1 MNHAILNVDG
11 LFGDSG
17 KGTTVDFLSREHNS
31 TLTVR
36 FNGGAQ
42 AAHNVVLPDGRH
54 HTFAQFGAATFI
66 PGVKTYLSQYVL
78 VNPLAMAKEEE
89 HLQTCNVNDAW
100 KRMFIHKDALITTP
114 YHRADNR
121 IKELFRGSKM
131 HGSCGMGISATVED
145 SLKRPDECL
154 RIKDLL
160 NDNELLRKLKLNR
173 LAMIESTKNFIIPNE
188 PLMDNEIS
196 TFDEDL
202 INEIFNR
209 LKSFREKVTIVDT
222 EEADKLL
229 FKKSETVVFEP
240 AQGVLLDENYGFH
253 PYTTW
258 TTCTLKNA
266 KSILSEIGYK
276 GKVEKYMVLRTF
288 ATRHGPGPFPT
299 EDAELTTKLADPY
312 NTINIWQKGFRCG
325 NLDTVLLD
333 YALRANGKVNG
344 LSVTHLDWTL
354 KKKNKWMVCTKYEL
368 DKKKWIPP
376 IPKSIEEQETLT
388 KNLERVVPVYEEY
401 VSDDILPLIEN
412 KLRTQIKIVS
422 YGPTYKQKD
431 WVR

>member
-154 RIKDLL
+154 RIKDL
-160 NDNELLRKLKLNR
+160 
-173 LAMIESTKNFIIPNE
+173 
-188 PLMDNEIS
+188 
-196 TFDEDL
+196 
-202 INEIFNR
+202 
-209 LKSFREKVTIVDT
+209 
-222 EEADKLL
+222 
-229 FKKSETVVFEP
+229 
-240 AQGVLLDENYGFH
+240 
-253 PYTTW
+253 
-258 TTCTLKNA
+258 
-266 KSILSEIGYK
+266 
-276 GKVEKYMVLRTF
+276 
-288 ATRHGPGPFPT
+288 
-299 EDAELTTKLADPY
+299 
-312 NTINIWQKGFRCG
+312 
-325 NLDTVLLD
+325 
-333 YALRANGKVNG
+333 
-344 LSVTHLDWTL
+344 
-354 KKKNKWMVCTKYEL
+354 
-368 DKKKWIPP
+368 
-376 IPKSIEEQETLT
+376 
-388 KNLERVVPVYEEY
+388 
-401 VSDDILPLIEN
+401 
-412 KLRTQIKIVS
+412 
-422 YGPTYKQKD
+422 
-431 WVR
+431 